1 MALRLIVTFGG
12 SLSHD
17 PQVYLPRDGAVDRP
31 LHPTHAHLQTQDSG
45 GFLRAV
51 AHPMNRDLVVA
62 IGLAAALT
70 GGCAPSDAGSGATFL
85 FEGARLILGDG
96 GTIENGAL
104 LVEGDRIL
112 QVGSAGEVMA
122 PYGAPTIDLTG
133 KTIIPALIDA
143 HAHLG
148 YEGYTSWG
156 SQNYS
161 RENLIEHLERYAYY
175 GFGAVFSAGSDP
187 EDLAIELQ
195 RAQRDGE
202 VGGAR
207 FLFGAGMA
215 PPGQGPNNQFLG
227 HALAVADET
236 GMTVLRGIASEEE
249 ARAQVREVSAKEISF
264 IKIWVDDRGGSQE
277 KLRPEVYRAILEEA
291 RAHDIEVIVHQQSAG
306 DMPDLLE
313 AGVAGFLH
321 GRLGPA
327 LDDALAAQ
335 IRDSGAFL
343 IPNLG
348 LGELRNER
356 VGSDPFL
363 QEATLPEVAARLREA
378 YDARQ
383 RAGAGGTQALGGG
396 GRAGASG
403 GTAPAGG
410 GAPGA
415 GTRAAQR
422 ERALSESFS
431 RLLAADVDIV
441 LGTDAGAVPDHFF
454 GYTGHRELEIFVRLG
469 MTPMQAI
476 VAATS
481 RPAER
486 LGLSEMGTIAPGKS
500 ADFVVLDANPLEDIR
515 NTRTI
520 SRVYLRGRE
529 VDRDGLRARWTG
541 GN

>member
-1 MALRLIVTFGG
+1 MRNTNLMNWDLI
-12 SLSHD
+12 
-17 PQVYLPRDGAVDRP
+17 
-31 LHPTHAHLQTQDSG
+31 
-45 GFLRAV
+45 
-51 AHPMNRDLVVA
+51 VA
-62 IGLAAALT
+62 IGVVASLT
-70 GGCAPSDAGSGATFL
+70 GGCAPSDSQPSPEGGAGSAVSAAGGGTFL
-85 FEGARLILGDG
+85 FQGARLILGDG
-96 GTIENGAL
+96 GMIENGAL

-112 QVGSAGEVMA
+112 VVGSAGEVTA
-122 PYGAPTIDLTG
+122 PPGATLIDLAG
-133 KTIIPALIDA
+133 KTVIPALIDA

-156 SQNYS
+156 SDNYS

-187 EDLAIELQ
+187 EDLAIEIQ
-195 RAQRDGE
+195 RAQQDGE
-202 VGGAR
+202 VEGAR

-227 HALAVADET
+227 HALAVAEET

-249 ARAQVREVSAKEISF
+249 GRASVREVAEKQIRF

-277 KLRPEVYRAILEEA
+277 KLGREVYRAIIDEA
-291 RAHDIEVIVHQQSAG
+291 RAHDIEVIVHQQNAQ
-306 DMPDLLE
+306 DMPDLLD

-327 LDDALAAQ
+327 LDDGLAAQ

-348 LGELRNER
+348 LGELRRER
-356 VGSDPFL
+356 VGGDPFL
-363 QEATLPEVAARLREA
+363 QEATPPAVSARLREA

-383 RAGAGGTQALGGG
+383 PTGAGAQSGSGAQ
-396 GRAGASG
+396 ASG
-403 GTAPAGG
+403 GSAQSSG
-410 GAPGA
+410 
-415 GTRAAQR
+415 AAQR
-422 ERALSESFS
+422 AAANAERRERELSEAFS
-431 RLLAADVDIV
+431 RLLAADVDIL

-500 ADFVVLDANPLEDIR
+500 ADFVVLDANPLDDIR

-529 VDRDGLRARWTG
+529 VDREGLRGRWTG

>member
-1 MALRLIVTFGG
+1 MRRKNPANR
-12 SLSHD
+12 
-17 PQVYLPRDGAVDRP
+17 YL
-31 LHPTHAHLQTQDSG
+31 
-45 GFLRAV
+45 F
-51 AHPMNRDLVVA
+51 VA
-62 IGLAAALT
+62 IGLTA
-70 GGCAPSDAGSGATFL
+70 GCAPSDSGPAPEGAPEPLGASAPAQPGATVL
-85 FEGARLILGDG
+85 FEGAQLILGDG
-96 GTIENGAL
+96 GVIENGAL
-104 LVEGDRIL
+104 LVEGNRIL
-112 QVGSAGEVMA
+112 EVGSTGEVTA
-122 PYGAPTIDLTG
+122 PPEATSIDLAG
-133 KTIIPALIDA
+133 KTVIPALIDA

-156 SQNYS
+156 SENYS

-187 EDLAIELQ
+187 EDLAIEIQ
-195 RAQRDGE
+195 RAQREGRIE
-202 VGGAR
+202 GAR

-215 PPGQGPNNQFLG
+215 PPGQGPNNQFLP
-227 HALAVADET
+227 HALAIAEET
-236 GMTVLRGIASEEE
+236 GMIILRGVASEEE
-249 ARAQVREVSAKEISF
+249 ARAAVREVSAKEISF

-277 KLRPEVYRAILEEA
+277 KLPREVYRAIIDEA
-291 RAHDIEVIVHQQSAG
+291 RAHGIGVIVHQQNAQ

-321 GRLGPA
+321 GRLSVA
-327 LDDALAAQ
+327 LDDGLAAQ
-335 IRDSGAFL
+335 IHDSGAFL

-348 LGELRNER
+348 LGELRRER
-356 VGSDPFL
+356 VGDDPFL
-363 QEATLPEVAARLREA
+363 QEAVPPAVVVRLSEA

-383 RAGAGGTQALGGG
+383 RVSATVPA
-396 GRAGASG
+396 
-403 GTAPAGG
+403 GTATQ
-410 GAPGA
+410 GATA
-415 GTRAAQR
+415 RAAAR
-422 ERALSESFS
+422 ERELSDAFF

-454 GYTGHRELEIFVRLG
+454 GYTGHRELKIFVRLG

-486 LGLSEMGTIAPGKS
+486 LGLSEMGTIAPGKT
-500 ADFVVLDANPLEDIR
+500 ADFVILDANPLEDIR

-529 VDRDGLRARWTG
+529 VDREGLRARWTG

>member
-1 MALRLIVTFGG
+1 MRRKNPA
-12 SLSHD
+12 
-17 PQVYLPRDGAVDRP
+17 
-31 LHPTHAHLQTQDSG
+31 
-45 GFLRAV
+45 
-51 AHPMNRDLVVA
+51 NWDLWVG
-62 IGLAAALT
+62 IGLAACVAA
-70 GGCAPSDAGSGATFL
+70 GCTPSDSGPGPEGTAASLASSVPTQPGATLL
-85 FEGARLILGDG
+85 FERARLILGHG
-96 GTIENGAL
+96 GVIENGAL

-112 QVGSAGEVMA
+112 EVGRTGEVAA
-122 PYGAPTIDLTG
+122 PLGATSIDLAG
-133 KTIIPALIDA
+133 KTVIPALIDA

-156 SQNYS
+156 SENYS

-175 GFGAVFSAGSDP
+175 GFGAVFSTGSDP
-187 EDLAIELQ
+187 EDLAIEIQ
-195 RAQRDGE
+195 GAQREGE
-202 VGGAR
+202 VEGAR

-227 HALAVADET
+227 HALALAEET
-236 GMTVLRGIASEEE
+236 GMTVLRGVASEEE
-249 ARAQVREVSAKEISF
+249 GRTAVREVSAKEIPF

-277 KLRPEVYRAILEEA
+277 KLPRNVYRAIIDEA
-291 RAHDIEVIVHQQSAG
+291 QAHGIEVIVHQQNAQ

-327 LDDALAAQ
+327 MDDGLAAQ

-343 IPNLG
+343 VPNLG
-348 LGELRNER
+348 LGELRRER
-356 VGSDPFL
+356 VGDDPFL
-363 QEATLPEVAARLREA
+363 QEATLPEVAARLGEA

-383 RAGAGGTQALGGG
+383 PAGATV
-396 GRAGASG
+396 RG
-403 GTAPAGG
+403 GTAAQ
-410 GAPGA
+410 GAA
-415 GTRAAQR
+415 ARASER
-422 ERALSESFS
+422 ERELSEAFS

-481 RPAER
+481 RPAQR
-486 LGLSEMGTIAPGKS
+486 LGLFEMGTIAPGKT
-500 ADFVVLDANPLEDIR
+500 ADFVILDANPLEDIR

-520 SRVYLRGRE
+520 SRVYLRGQE
-529 VDRDGLRARWTG
+529 VDREGLRGHWTG
-541 GN
+541 GH

>member
-1 MALRLIVTFGG
+1 MRTCKATTQIAVSALICLAT
-12 SLSHD
+12 S
-17 PQVYLPRDGAVDRP
+17 
-31 LHPTHAHLQTQDSG
+31 
-45 GFLRAV
+45 
-51 AHPMNRDLVVA
+51 
-62 IGLAAALT
+62 LAA
-70 GGCAPSDAGSGATFL
+70 GCAPSDSEPPPTGTLL

-96 GTIENGAL
+96 DVIENGAL
-104 LVEGDRIL
+104 LVEGDRIVE
-112 QVGSAGEVMA
+112 VGTTGELTA
-122 PYGAPTIDLTG
+122 PPRATSIDLTG

-187 EDLAIELQ
+187 EDLAIEIQ

-202 VGGAR
+202 VEGAR
-207 FLFGAGMA
+207 FLFGTGMA
-215 PPGQGPNNQFLG
+215 PSGQGPNNQFLA
-227 HALAVADET
+227 HAVAIAEQT
-236 GMTVLRGIASEEE
+236 GMTVLRGVASAEEG
-249 ARAQVREVSAKEISF
+249 RASVREVSAKQIPF

-277 KLRPEVYRAILEEA
+277 KLGREVYRAIIDEA
-291 RAHDIEVIVHQQSAG
+291 RERDIEVIVHQQNAR

-321 GRLGPA
+321 GRLGPG
-327 LDDALAAQ
+327 LDDRLAAQ
-335 IRDSGAFL
+335 IRDSDAFL
-343 IPNLG
+343 VPNLG
-348 LGELRNER
+348 LGELRGER
-356 VGSDPFL
+356 VGGDPFL
-363 QEATLPEVAARLREA
+363 QEATPPEVSARLREA

-383 RAGAGGTQALGGG
+383 PGGVAQAIT
-396 GRAGASG
+396 ASQLA
-403 GTAPAGG
+403 TAN
-410 GAPGA
+410 
-415 GTRAAQR
+415 AARR
-422 ERALSESFS
+422 ERELSEAFS

-486 LGLSEMGTIAPGKS
+486 LGLSEMGTIGPGKA
-500 ADFVVLDANPLEDIR
+500 ADFVVLDSNPLDDIR

-520 SRVYLRGRE
+520 SRVYLGGRE
-529 VDRDGLRARWTG
+529 IDREGLRGRWTG
-541 GN
+541 RN

>member
-1 MALRLIVTFGG
+1 
-12 SLSHD
+12 
-17 PQVYLPRDGAVDRP
+17 
-31 LHPTHAHLQTQDSG
+31 
-45 GFLRAV
+45 
-51 AHPMNRDLVVA
+51 MNRDCVVA
-62 IGLAAALT
+62 IGLAALLT
-70 GGCAPSDAGSGATFL
+70 GGCAPSAPAQPDDPPGATLL

-96 GTIENGAL
+96 GVIENGAF

-112 QVGSAGEVMA
+112 EVGSTGEVTA
-122 PYGAPTIDLTG
+122 PPGATSIDLAG
-133 KTIIPALIDA
+133 KTVMPALIDA

-156 SQNYS
+156 SDNYS

-187 EDLAIELQ
+187 EDLAIEIQ
-195 RAQRDGE
+195 RAQREGE
-202 VGGAR
+202 VDGAR

-227 HALAVADET
+227 HALAIAEET

-249 ARAQVREVSAKEISF
+249 GRAAVREVSVKEIPF

-277 KLRPEVYRAILEEA
+277 KLRPEVYRGIIQEA
-291 RAHDIEVIVHQQSAG
+291 LAHGIEVFVHQQNAQ

-321 GRLGPA
+321 GRLGSA
-327 LDDALAAQ
+327 MDDGLAAH
-335 IRDSGAFL
+335 IHDSGAFL

-348 LGELRNER
+348 LGELRRER
-356 VGSDPFL
+356 VGGDPFL
-363 QEATLPEVAARLREA
+363 QEATPPGVAARLGEA
-378 YDARQ
+378 YDARE
-383 RAGAGGTQALGGG
+383 RAGVAAQ
-396 GRAGASG
+396 AGA
-403 GTAPAGG
+403 
-410 GAPGA
+410 
-415 GTRAAQR
+415 AAQAGPTVAQGVAERASER
-422 ERALSESFS
+422 ERELREAFS

-476 VAATS
+476 LAATS

-486 LGLSEMGTIAPGKS
+486 LGLSEMGTIAPGKA

-529 VDRDGLRARWTG
+529 VDREGLRGQWTG
-541 GN
+541 RN

>member
-1 MALRLIVTFGG
+1 MSRIN
-12 SLSHD
+12 
-17 PQVYLPRDGAVDRP
+17 
-31 LHPTHAHLQTQDSG
+31 
-45 GFLRAV
+45 
-51 AHPMNRDLVVA
+51 PMNWGVVVA
-62 IGLAAALT
+62 FGLAASLT
-70 GGCAPSDAGSGATFL
+70 TGCALSDSDPGSATLL
-85 FEGARLILGDG
+85 FEGARLVLGDG
-96 GTIENGAL
+96 RTIENGAL

-112 QVGSAGEVMA
+112 EVGSTGEVTA
-122 PYGAPTIDLTG
+122 PPGATTIDLAG

-195 RAQRDGE
+195 RAQREGK

-215 PPGQGPNNQFLG
+215 PPGQGPNNQFLV
-227 HALAVADET
+227 HALAVADAT
-236 GMTVLRGIASEEE
+236 GMTVLRGIASAGEG
-249 ARAQVREVSAKEISF
+249 RASVREVSAKGIPF

-277 KLRPEVYRAILEEA
+277 KLPREVYRAIIDEA
-291 RAHDIEVIVHQQSAG
+291 RTHGIQVIVHQQSAQ

-321 GRLGPA
+321 GRLGPGM
-327 LDDALAAQ
+327 DDGLAAQ

-348 LGELRNER
+348 LGELRRER
-356 VGSDPFL
+356 VGGDPFL
-363 QEATLPEVAARLREA
+363 QEATLPEVSARLREA
-378 YDARQ
+378 FDARP
-383 RAGAGGTQALGGG
+383 T
-396 GRAGASG
+396 
-403 GTAPAGG
+403 GG
-410 GAPGA
+410 GAQA
-415 GTRAAQR
+415 VANAAQR
-422 ERALSESFS
+422 EQRLSEAFS

-469 MTPMQAI
+469 MTPAQAI

-486 LGLSEMGTIAPGKS
+486 LGLSDMGTIAPGKS
-500 ADFVVLDANPLEDIR
+500 ADFVVLDENPLEDIR

-529 VDRDGLRARWTG
+529 VDREGLRRGWAGRD
-541 GN
+541 

>member
-1 MALRLIVTFGG
+1 MRRKNPA
-12 SLSHD
+12 
-17 PQVYLPRDGAVDRP
+17 
-31 LHPTHAHLQTQDSG
+31 
-45 GFLRAV
+45 
-51 AHPMNRDLVVA
+51 NRDLFVA
-62 IGLAAALT
+62 ISLAACLT
-70 GGCAPSDAGSGATFL
+70 TGCAPSDSGSGAEGAAESPASSGPAQTGATVL

-96 GTIENGAL
+96 GVIENGAL

-112 QVGSAGEVMA
+112 EVGSTGEVTA
-122 PYGAPTIDLTG
+122 PPGATAIDLAG
-133 KTIIPALIDA
+133 KTVIPALIDA

-156 SQNYS
+156 SEHYS

-187 EDLAIELQ
+187 EDLAIEIR
-195 RAQRDGE
+195 RAQQEGRIE
-202 VGGAR
+202 GAR

-215 PPGQGPNNQFLG
+215 PPGQGPNNQFLP
-227 HALAVADET
+227 HALAIAGKT
-236 GMTVLRGIASEEE
+236 GMTVLRGVASEQE
-249 ARAQVREVSAKEISF
+249 ARTAVREVSAKEIPF

-277 KLRPEVYRAILEEA
+277 KLPREVYRAIIDEA
-291 RAHDIEVIVHQQSAG
+291 RAHGIEVIVHQQNAQ

-321 GRLGPA
+321 GRLSVA
-327 LDDALAAQ
+327 LDDGLAAQ
-335 IRDSGAFL
+335 IHDSGAFL

-348 LGELRNER
+348 LGELRRER
-356 VGSDPFL
+356 VGDDPFL
-363 QEATLPEVAARLREA
+363 QEAVSPEVVVRLGEA
-378 YDARQ
+378 YEARQ
-383 RAGAGGTQALGGG
+383 QADATLQ
-396 GRAGASG
+396 G
-403 GTAPAGG
+403 GTARGADG
-410 GAPGA
+410 GAAARGA
-415 GTRAAQR
+415 TARAAAR
-422 ERALSESFS
+422 ERELSDAFS

-481 RPAER
+481 RAAEQ
-486 LGLSEMGTIAPGKS
+486 LGLSEMGTIAPGKT

-529 VDRDGLRARWTG
+529 VDRDGLRGRWTG
-541 GN
+541 GELSV